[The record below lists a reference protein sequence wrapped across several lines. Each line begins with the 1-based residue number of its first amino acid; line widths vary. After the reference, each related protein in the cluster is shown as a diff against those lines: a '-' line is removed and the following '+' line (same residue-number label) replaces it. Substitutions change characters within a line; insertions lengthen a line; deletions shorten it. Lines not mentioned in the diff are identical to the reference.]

1 MDSWWSFRGGIC
13 PSVYLLRTSC
23 FKIAKPRISS
33 VSAVLC
39 WSSYCNS
46 SSPAVLVKA
55 GKQPP
60 VTMPGAAQTEQTE
73 ALATRAFSRNKY
85 LQASGPGCSGGG
97 AEVRI
102 SLQVSLP
109 PAAPAPQA
117 GAAGSGFAR
126 SVHCAYTACHLQ
138 AVRVSSVL
146 GSRPGRHSRAAVSS
160 AGLLRAS
167 RSACRPHRASAAL
180 RALKG
185 KCCGCVDVTSRLRR
199 ALPTLVTALQP

>member
-1 MDSWWSFRGGIC
+1 
-13 PSVYLLRTSC
+13 
-23 FKIAKPRISS
+23 
-33 VSAVLC
+33 
-39 WSSYCNS
+39 
-46 SSPAVLVKA
+46 
-55 GKQPP
+55 
-60 VTMPGAAQTEQTE
+60 MPGAAQTEQTE

-138 AVRVSSVL
+138 AVRELGAGQQAREAQPCCSELCWIAAGFSVCVQTAPRVSGIACPEGEVL
-146 GSRPGRHSRAAVSS
+146 RVR
-160 AGLLRAS
+160 
-167 RSACRPHRASAAL
+167 
-180 RALKG
+180 
-185 KCCGCVDVTSRLRR
+185 
-199 ALPTLVTALQP
+199 